1 MVVESHNDLREV
13 EEILMKAQ
21 IIAGLTALALATVM
35 TTGATA
41 FDGGTT
47 SHADRS
53 HGGFNSSRF
62 AGVRGFE
69 SWRHGGSRRF
79 DGSYGGRSYGDP
91 RGGYTDL
98 GPLGLRFG
106 PATGYGPGTSVS
118 AWSY

>member
-1 MVVESHNDLREV
+1 MKTQ
-13 EEILMKAQ
+13 IL
-21 IIAGLTALALATVM
+21 AGLTALALATVM

-47 SHADRS
+47 SHAGRS

-69 SWRHGGSRRF
+69 SWRHGGLDNHGF
-79 DGSYGGRSYGDP
+79 DGSHSGQGYGGP
-91 RGGYTDL
+91 RGGYSDL

-106 PATGYGPGTSVS
+106 PATTGYGPGTSVS
-118 AWSY
+118 AWSW

>member
-1 MVVESHNDLREV
+1 
-13 EEILMKAQ
+13 MKTQ

-35 TTGATA
+35 ATGATA

-47 SHADRS
+47 SHAGRS

-79 DGSYGGRSYGDP
+79 DGSYGVRDYGRGHY
-91 RGGYTDL
+91 YTDL
-98 GPLGLRFG
+98 GPLGFTLG
-106 PATGYGPGTSVS
+106 PPPGRGTCGPNCVPGSS
-118 AWSY
+118 IAAWSY